1 MPYEIREIISSTVNG
16 GMCIIYSKRRTRA
29 ISESLQISS
38 SSASARNQMP
48 NFHMSVTG
56 QRLTGVYITAFIIK
70 ASKNDYYLEY
80 FSLSFFPFLQLQTFG
95 AQVEANDRVASI

>member
-16 GMCIIYSKRRTRA
+16 GMCIIYSKTRTRA

-56 QRLTGVYITAFIIK
+56 QRLAGVYITEK

-80 FSLSFFPFLQLQTFG
+80 IRFSFFPFLQLQTFG

>member
-1 MPYEIREIISSTVNG
+1 MPYEIREIFSSTVNG
-16 GMCIIYSKRRTRA
+16 GMRITYSKTRTRA

-70 ASKNDYYLEY
+70 ASKNDCYLEY
-80 FSLSFFPFLQLQTFG
+80 FRPSFFPFLQLQAFG